1 MGENELMKI
10 HMKKVN
16 RILINTF
23 WVGVILHLAYVLMGV
38 TVSKNLMRVA
48 ILVLANLLAI
58 ALNKSERKA
67 SYAKYVFIISLL
79 ILVLTYNTF
88 FIMTI
93 WLMLFAIVSTTMYFD
108 LKFTKQ
114 MSVICL
120 LFNLGIQF
128 IIDDHVIDWM
138 ATLNTVLC
146 FGVIIVVMY
155 YITKWSQEFI
165 MKSKEE
171 AEVAKKLLS
180 KLEKTIEILDENTE
194 KLNEHISE
202 SGMNLKQI
210 GENSNNLTLT
220 VKEVAEGVSEQ
231 AAGLSDISE
240 MMNEAEEKVG
250 HTHEVS
256 MSSEK
261 VSKKSKE
268 IVNDAIEMISEM
280 NKQMSNIN
288 YASNES
294 MECVKA
300 LIENIEKVN
309 GFLGGIEQIASQTNL
324 LALNASIEAA
334 RAGELGKGFAV
345 VAEEVRKLA
354 EESAKVVSEIEKII
368 GNIEVM
374 GSNVIDKVNNV
385 DKATDIGIEIVGKV
399 NNTFGKLGNAFNNI
413 SDNINNGL
421 VNIETINEVFE
432 KIIKETR
439 NIADISQEHSAS
451 TEEILS
457 ITEEQNN
464 SINNVLI
471 AMDEIQQLS
480 SELRGIINN

>member
-23 WVGVILHLAYVLMGV
+23 WIGVILHLAYVLMGV

-88 FIMTI
+88 FTMTI

-155 YITKWSQEFI
+155 YITKWSHEFI
-165 MKSKEE
+165 IKSKEE
-171 AEVAKKLLS
+171 AEAAKELLS

-220 VKEVAEGVSEQ
+220 IKEVAEGVSEQ
-231 AAGLSDISE
+231 ANGLSDISE

-261 VSKKSKE
+261 VSKESKE

-300 LIENIEKVN
+300 LIENTEKVN

-334 RAGELGKGFAV
+334 RAGEVGKGFAV

-354 EESAKVVSEIEKII
+354 EESARVVSEIEKVI

-374 GSNVIDKVNNV
+374 GSNVIDKVSNV
-385 DKATDIGIEIVGKV
+385 DKATNIGIEIVGKV
-399 NNTFGKLGNAFNNI
+399 NNTFDKLGNAFNNI
-413 SDNINNGL
+413 SHNINNGL
-421 VNIETINEVFE
+421 VSIETINEVFE

-464 SINNVLI
+464 NINNVLV
-471 AMDEIQQLS
+471 AMHEIQQLS
-480 SELRGIINN
+480 SELKGIINN

>member
-1 MGENELMKI
+1 M
-10 HMKKVN
+10 
-16 RILINTF
+16 
-23 WVGVILHLAYVLMGV
+23 HLSYVLMGV
-38 TVSKNLMRVA
+38 TVNKNVLRVS
-48 ILVLANLLAI
+48 ITVLANILAI
-58 ALNKSERKA
+58 ALNKNEKTE
-67 SYAKYVFIISLL
+67 SYAKYVFIITLL
-79 ILVLTYNTF
+79 ILVVTYNTF
-88 FIMTI
+88 FVMTI
-93 WLMLFAIVSTTMYFD
+93 WLMLFAVVATTMYFD

-114 MSVICL
+114 MSTICL
-120 LFNLGIQF
+120 LFNIGIQF
-128 IIDDHVIDWM
+128 IIDDDVINWM
-138 ATLNTVLC
+138 SFLNTLLC
-146 FGVIIVVMY
+146 FGVLIVVMY
-155 YITKWSQEFI
+155 YITRWSQEFI

-210 GENSNNLTLT
+210 GEKSNDLILT

-231 AAGLSDISE
+231 AAGLSDISQ

-256 MSSEK
+256 MNSEQ
-261 VSKKSKE
+261 VSKESKE
-268 IVNDAIEMISEM
+268 IVNDAIEMIAEM

-294 MECVKA
+294 MDGVKA
-300 LIENIEKVN
+300 LIENTEKVN
-309 GFLGGIEQIASQTNL
+309 GFLVGIEQIASQTNL

-334 RAGELGKGFAV
+334 RAGEVGKGFAV

-354 EESAKVVSEIEKII
+354 EESARVVSEIEKVI

-374 GSNVIDKVNNV
+374 GSNVLDKVSNV
-385 DKATDIGIEIVGKV
+385 DKATNIGIEIVGKV
-399 NNTFGKLGNAFNNI
+399 NNTFDELDNAFNNI
-413 SDNINNGL
+413 SNNINKGL
-421 VNIETINEVFE
+421 VSIETTNEVFE

-457 ITEEQNN
+457 ITKDQNN
-464 SINNVLI
+464 KINNVLV
-471 AMDEIQQLS
+471 AMQEIQELS
-480 SELRGIINN
+480 SELREIINN

>member
-1 MGENELMKI
+1 
-10 HMKKVN
+10 
-16 RILINTF
+16 
-23 WVGVILHLAYVLMGV
+23 MGV
-38 TVSKNLMRVA
+38 TVNKNVMRVA
-48 ILVLANLLAI
+48 IPVLANLLAI
-58 ALNKSERKA
+58 ALNKSEKTA

-88 FIMTI
+88 FVMTI
-93 WLMLFAIVSTTMYFD
+93 WLMLFAVVATTMYFD

-256 MSSEK
+256 MNSEK

-294 MECVKA
+294 MDGVK
-300 LIENIEKVN
+300 
-309 GFLGGIEQIASQTNL
+309 
-324 LALNASIEAA
+324 
-334 RAGELGKGFAV
+334 
-345 VAEEVRKLA
+345 
-354 EESAKVVSEIEKII
+354 
-368 GNIEVM
+368 
-374 GSNVIDKVNNV
+374 
-385 DKATDIGIEIVGKV
+385 
-399 NNTFGKLGNAFNNI
+399 
-413 SDNINNGL
+413 
-421 VNIETINEVFE
+421 
-432 KIIKETR
+432 
-439 NIADISQEHSAS
+439 H
-451 TEEILS
+451 
-457 ITEEQNN
+457 
-464 SINNVLI
+464 
-471 AMDEIQQLS
+471 
-480 SELRGIINN
+480 

>member
-210 GENSNNLTLT
+210 GEKSNDLILT

-261 VSKKSKE
+261 VSKESKE

>member
-120 LFNLGIQF
+120 LFNLGLQF

-155 YITKWSQEFI
+155 YITKWSHEFI
-165 MKSKEE
+165 IKSKEE
-171 AEVAKKLLS
+171 AEAAKELLS

-220 VKEVAEGVSEQ
+220 VKEVAEGVREQ

-256 MSSEK
+256 MNSEK
-261 VSKKSKE
+261 VSKESKE
-268 IVNDAIEMISEM
+268 IVDDAIEMISEM

-300 LIENIEKVN
+300 LIENTEKVN

-334 RAGELGKGFAV
+334 RAGEVGKGFAV

-354 EESAKVVSEIEKII
+354 EESARVVSEIEKVI

-399 NNTFGKLGNAFNNI
+399 NNTFDKLGNAFNNI
-413 SDNINNGL
+413 SHNINNGL
-421 VNIETINEVFE
+421 VSIETINEVFE

-480 SELRGIINN
+480 SELKGIINN

>member
-1 MGENELMKI
+1 M
-10 HMKKVN
+10 
-16 RILINTF
+16 
-23 WVGVILHLAYVLMGV
+23 HLSYVLMGV
-38 TVSKNLMRVA
+38 TVNKNVLRVS
-48 ILVLANLLAI
+48 ITVLANILAI
-58 ALNKSERKA
+58 ALNKNEKTE
-67 SYAKYVFIISLL
+67 SYAKYVFIITLL
-79 ILVLTYNTF
+79 ILVVTYNTF
-88 FIMTI
+88 FVMTI
-93 WLMLFAIVSTTMYFD
+93 WLMLFAVVATTMYFD

-114 MSVICL
+114 MSTICL
-120 LFNLGIQF
+120 LFNIGIQF
-128 IIDDHVIDWM
+128 IIDDDVINWM
-138 ATLNTVLC
+138 SFLNTLLC
-146 FGVIIVVMY
+146 FGVLIVVMY
-155 YITKWSQEFI
+155 YITRWSQEFI

-210 GENSNNLTLT
+210 GEKSNDLILT

-231 AAGLSDISE
+231 AAGLSDISQ

-256 MSSEK
+256 MNSEQ
-261 VSKKSKE
+261 VSKESKE
-268 IVNDAIEMISEM
+268 IVNDAIEMIAEM

-294 MECVKA
+294 MDGVKA
-300 LIENIEKVN
+300 LIENTEKVN
-309 GFLGGIEQIASQTNL
+309 GFLVGIEQIASQTNL

-334 RAGELGKGFAV
+334 RAGE
-345 VAEEVRKLA
+345 VRKLA
-354 EESAKVVSEIEKII
+354 EESARVVSEIEKVI

-374 GSNVIDKVNNV
+374 GSNVLDKVSNV
-385 DKATDIGIEIVGKV
+385 DKATNIGIEIVGKV
-399 NNTFGKLGNAFNNI
+399 NNTFDELDNAFNNI
-413 SDNINNGL
+413 SNNINKGL
-421 VNIETINEVFE
+421 VSIETTNEVFE

-457 ITEEQNN
+457 ITKDQNN
-464 SINNVLI
+464 KINNVLV
-471 AMDEIQQLS
+471 AMQEIQELS
-480 SELRGIINN
+480 SELREIINN

>member
-210 GENSNNLTLT
+210 GEKSNDLILT